1 MNAYAIRVKGK
12 EKEAGRCCDLADTF
26 LNSRQEGAFAEQTS
40 NQSTEDMEGGG
51 EECDVRRSSRRR
63 RGVKSYE
70 SKHFTVFQNS

>member
-1 MNAYAIRVKGK
+1 MLRSWLT
-12 EKEAGRCCDLADTF
+12 CF
-26 LNSRQEGAFAEQTS
+26 LNSRQEGAFAEQTN

-70 SKHFTVFQNS
+70 SKYISFMNSRIGY